1 MLDFLLIC
9 FSIGLLIWGSVIT
22 IRSAVTIAQEYG
34 LSDLFTGLIILSIG
48 SDLPELVVTI
58 TASFDSLSGN
68 DMSGIIV
75 GASIGSAFTQMGLVL
90 GITGLMTY
98 LVTSKRNVYLVGSL
112 VIISIIVLMLTGYDL
127 VIDWVDGL
135 ILLSVYCIY
144 LFVVMFD
151 RTNIISSEKKAKT
164 NHLKTWSLL
173 IIGLVVIAISAELV
187 VDSAAN
193 LAIFFG
199 MSQSLVAV
207 LIIGPGTSLPEL
219 AIALSAIKNKR
230 HYMSIGNILGSN
242 VFDTLIPIGVA
253 ALISPVFL
261 EKSYL
266 IYDLPGLIFLSFI
279 TLFFLRRKRG
289 IQKIEALVLIIIY
302 CIYLVSKLVEIYW

>member
-34 LSDLFTGLIILSIG
+34 LSDLFIGLIILSIG